1 MHLINWSVETST
13 KHSFGAPVY
22 DSSDVFSYR
31 ELVNS
36 SLEDV
41 AGKSDASR
49 SLRDPFGRHGEVVVD
64 LDSLGDAGEG
74 GRCVARVET

>member
-1 MHLINWSVETST
+1 MTLRNPSLPRRQPVS
-13 KHSFGAPVY
+13 GALQIIIASATHNTC
-22 DSSDVFSYR
+22 DC
-31 ELVNS
+31 L

-49 SLRDPFGRHGEVVVD
+49 SLGDPFGRHGEVVVD

-74 GRCVARVET
+74 CCCVAGVKT